1 MDTNNN
7 NYEDVY
13 NTRRHAIKDFYD
25 DSTILVTGGTGFLGK
40 VLIEKILRTCLN
52 VQCIYILL
60 RTKKGLSS
68 DQRHA
73 ELIQNPVGHLLNA
86 SIVYETDRVFLF
98 SLINRFLIRFARKNR
113 SSYEN

>member
-7 NYEDVY
+7 NYEDAY
-13 NTRRHAIKDFYD
+13 NTGRHAIKDFYD

-52 VQCIYILL
+52 VQCVYILL

-68 DQRHA
+68 DQRYA
-73 ELIQNPVGHLLNA
+73 ELIQNPVGPILN
-86 SIVYETDRVFLF
+86 F
-98 SLINRFLIRFARKNR
+98 
-113 SSYEN
+113 

>member
-7 NYEDVY
+7 NYEDAY
-13 NTRRHAIKDFYD
+13 NTKRHAIKDFYD

-68 DQRHA
+68 DQRYA
-73 ELIQNPVGHLLNA
+73 ELIQNPVGPILECLNC
-86 SIVYETDRVFLF
+86 I
-98 SLINRFLIRFARKNR
+98 
-113 SSYEN
+113 